1 MLATILE
8 QLGRAEE
15 AKTETAETLRL
26 DSTFRGGR
34 NQWPRSSPRLTIRIS
49 SMGGVEP
56 ASIAVIVGLPLGEA
70 PEVASS
76 SLFGASQFAC
86 VLVVLAARWKIDS
99 RVPQLTL
106 NLSSQFLSSLRHNVP
121 KKSGILRND

>member
-49 SMGGVEP
+49 SMGGVER
-56 ASIAVIVGLPLGEA
+56 ASIAVIVGLPALC
-70 PEVASS
+70 P
-76 SLFGASQFAC
+76 
-86 VLVVLAARWKIDS
+86 R
-99 RVPQLTL
+99 RPQLPRAACSGL
-106 NLSSQFLSSLRHNVP
+106 PSSPASWWF
-121 KKSGILRND
+121 